1 MKILKPV
8 IFFTT
13 LSLIVIGCGSKQPN
27 IKKGDKLV
35 VKEELP
41 RETAETQWEDNYT
54 DGFTAAIPAG
64 TVLEVLFTPKM
75 GAAIVECIPVEIG
88 DKKDPESVEEFI
100 VPESIRSKEGY
111 KNYSFS
117 IKTADIGTK
126 ITLMK

>member
-13 LSLIVIGCGSKQPN
+13 LSLFCIGCGTKQPG
-27 IKKGDKLV
+27 IKKGDKLL

-54 DGFTAAIPAG
+54 DGFTASIPEG

-75 GAAIVECIPVEIG
+75 GAGIVECIPVEIG
-88 DKKDPESVEEFI
+88 DKKDPESVEVAI
-100 VPESIRSKEGY
+100 VPEAIRTKEGY
-111 KNYSFS
+111 KSYSFS
-117 IKTADIGTK
+117 IKTSYLGTK
-126 ITLMK
+126 VTQMK

>member
-8 IFFTT
+8 IFLTT
-13 LSLIVIGCGSKQPN
+13 LSLFCIGCGTKQPS
-27 IKKGDKLV
+27 IKKGDKLL

-54 DGFTAAIPAG
+54 DGFTAAIPEG
-64 TVLEVLFTPKM
+64 TILEVLFTPKM

-88 DKKDPESVEEFI
+88 DKKDAESVEELI
-100 VPESIRSKEGY
+100 VPESIRTKEGY
-111 KNYSFS
+111 KSYSFS

-126 ITLMK
+126 VTIVK

>member
-8 IFFTT
+8 IFLTT
-13 LSLIVIGCGSKQPN
+13 LSLFCIGCGTKQTA
-27 IKKGDKLV
+27 IKKGDKLL

-75 GAAIVECIPVEIG
+75 GAAIVECLPVEIG
-88 DKKDPESVEEFI
+88 DKKDAESVEEFI

-111 KNYSFS
+111 KSYSFS

-126 ITLMK
+126 VTIVK

>member
-8 IFFTT
+8 IFLAT
-13 LSLIVIGCGSKQPN
+13 LSLFVASCGTKQPT

-35 VKEELP
+35 VQEELS

-54 DGFTAAIPAG
+54 DGFTAAIPKG

-75 GAAIVECIPVEIG
+75 GAAIIECIPVEIG
-88 DKKDPESVEEFI
+88 DNKDAESVEEFI

-111 KNYSFS
+111 KSYSFS
-117 IKTADIGTK
+117 IKTEYIGTK
-126 ITLMK
+126 VTVMK